1 MSFDIAA
8 ELVAHRPTMERWG
21 VRLSGNQADADDLVQ
36 ETTLRAL
43 TNADSFRPG
52 TSLEAWLFTI
62 MRNVWRATLRKSKR
76 EVASSDLIYSDP
88 VDLPA
93 NKSALAII
101 AQNKTE
107 HSAPGRLALADA
119 LTAIAANTPASR
131 DTMLA
136 FIQGHSYREI
146 AERTGEP
153 IGTIQSRIFRTREML
168 AQEGV

>member
-1 MSFDIAA
+1 MTFDIAA
-8 ELVAHRPTMERWG
+8 ELVAHRSTMARWAL
-21 VRLSGNQADADDLVQ
+21 RLSGNSTDADDLVQ
-36 ETTLRAL
+36 ETTIRAL
-43 TNADSFRPG
+43 TNAHSFTAG

-62 MRNVWRATLRKSKR
+62 MRNVWRSTLRKSKR
-76 EVASSDLIYSDP
+76 EIAASDLIYSDP
-88 VDLPA
+88 ADLPA

-101 AQNKTE
+101 AQKTTE

-119 LTAIAANTPASR
+119 LTAIAVNTPASR

-136 FIQGHSYREI
+136 FAKGHSYREI